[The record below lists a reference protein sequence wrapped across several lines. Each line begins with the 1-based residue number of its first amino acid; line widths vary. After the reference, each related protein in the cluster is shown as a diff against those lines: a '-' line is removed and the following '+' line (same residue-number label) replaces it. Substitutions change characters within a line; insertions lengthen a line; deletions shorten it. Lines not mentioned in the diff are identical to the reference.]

1 MLQKDEEGAKS
12 LFTALTKPAPD
23 GMTAPD
29 PFIVA
34 WSHIYLGRIDDT
46 DSERD
51 RVNGDSTAASA
62 DVNSRLASP
71 RALLVD
77 GAPDAAKAAAQNGV
91 EKGRAAAKQPGD
103 HLADEPG

>member
-1 MLQKDEEGAKS
+1 
-12 LFTALTKPAPD
+12 
-23 GMTAPD
+23 MTSPD

-62 DVNSRLASP
+62 ERDSPSASTAP
-71 RALLVD
+71 RW
-77 GAPDAAKAAAQNGV
+77 
-91 EKGRAAAKQPGD
+91 
-103 HLADEPG
+103 